1 MSSKGF
7 YASELFLQA
16 LVLDLETGVLEREVL
31 GFGDVLDSFLLGE
44 IVGKE
49 SMK

>member
-1 MSSKGF
+1 VSSGGF

-16 LVLDLETGVLEREVL
+16 LVLDLETGVLECEVL

-44 IVGKE
+44 IVGEE